1 MSREESI
8 RLVSELYDSWYGV
21 LVRYARRL
29 AGSERAAEDVVQEA
43 FMALFKTLAGGGRVD
58 HPKAWTFVVV
68 RRELSRQLRQHGGRE
83 VSLEDSPLLD
93 LAWEE
98 PSRASVVDFERMMK
112 QLTRREE
119 EVVLLRLESMTY
131 REIGSRL
138 GITSSS
144 VNTLLA
150 RALGKLRIYLR
161 GTGET
166 ELQGMEKEPLNAR
179 STLQ

>member
-1 MSREESI
+1 MSRDEAI

-29 AGSERAAEDVVQEA
+29 AGSERAAEDAVQEA
-43 FMALFKTLAGGGRVD
+43 FMALFKTLAAGGRVD
-58 HPKAWTFVVV
+58 HPRAWTFVVI
-68 RRELSRQLRQHGGRE
+68 RREIARQIRQHGGRE

-93 LAWEE
+93 FAWEE
-98 PSRASVVDFERMMK
+98 PSQASGVEFDRMMK

-150 RALGKLRIYLR
+150 RALGKLRVYLR
-161 GTGET
+161 GSGRT
-166 ELQGMEKEPLNAR
+166 EPQSLEKEPLNAR

>member
-1 MSREESI
+1 MSREEAV

-29 AGSERAAEDVVQEA
+29 AGSERSAEDVVQEA
-43 FMALFKTLAGGGRVD
+43 FMALFKTLSSGGRVD

-68 RRELSRQLRQHGGRE
+68 RREIARQIRQHGGKE

-93 LAWEE
+93 FAWDD
-98 PSRASVVDFERMMK
+98 PSRVSGVDFERMMK

-138 GITSSS
+138 GITSST

-150 RALGKLRIYLR
+150 RALGKLRVYLR
-161 GTGET
+161 GSALT
-166 ELQGMEKEPLNAR
+166 EPQRTEKEPLNAR